1 MFALVLALVACGSPP
16 PAALAPSRADEAAPA
31 TPATSTSEGTP
42 FVGVGGT
49 PAYGGYVSVQE
60 YQRYDAMDA
69 MAGWQ
74 HDDAAVRAH
83 LDLREGMAVAEIG
96 CGPGPW
102 LRTFAKLVGPTG
114 TVFEVD
120 VDPNALAF
128 VERRLARVA
137 RLTGKPL
144 ANVRTVQSTF
154 TDVRLPPGSIDR
166 AYLQEVHNYVFLP
179 LDPDPA
185 RARAR
190 YEREQTAW
198 TRSLHGALRPG
209 GRLVIEEM
217 PPSANPGAAFGQD
230 EVARFIEG
238 TGLFRRVPAEL
249 PVTERRYLLAFE
261 RLETPS
267 GVSPSDPQAR

>member
-1 MFALVLALVACGSPP
+1 MWFPVLALVACGASP
-16 PAALAPSRADEAAPA
+16 LPA
-31 TPATSTSEGTP
+31 TTMSEGTP

-83 LDLREGMAVAEIG
+83 LDLREGMAVAEVG

-102 LRTFAKLVGPTG
+102 LRAFAETVGPTG

-128 VERRLARVA
+128 IERRLARVA

-154 TDVRLPPGSIDR
+154 TDVRLPPASIDR

-179 LDPDPA
+179 LDTDAA

-190 YEREQTAW
+190 YENEQGAW
-198 TRSLHGALRPG
+198 TLSLHTALRPG
-209 GRLVIEEM
+209 GRLLIEEM
-217 PPSANPGAAFGQD
+217 LPAANPGAVYGQA

-249 PVTERRYLLAFE
+249 PSADRRYLLAFE
-261 RLETPS
+261 RIDPTPGAAGS
-267 GVSPSDPQAR
+267 SAEPR